1 MFIEARDL
9 FRSWRELN
17 DRKSCEVVNLWEN
30 ILRKKIHKLG
40 DEKLMV
46 YEQVCLA
53 ALDTNRMDVAD
64 QCLLALK
71 KEFSGSLRVRKLQ
84 AMKLEAMERYDEAL
98 EILDNIIRRDE
109 TNAAPRKRRVAILK
123 ARGRI
128 SEAIKELTEYLKKF
142 MSDQEAWQELSEL
155 YLMETDFARAAF
167 CMEELLLQNPHNHL
181 VHQRYAEIRYTQ
193 GGYENMEIARAH
205 YCQAIKLN
213 PNNIRALYGLFLIR
227 GAKPGGGPRG
237 NAEWSAVGP
246 CCRGER
252 ATVLDITLQ
261 PMSLGGIPSYHG
273 HFGSPKIIN
282 DPTSNM
288 AEYMYSVQVERSA
301 LDCQNISPCNCFV

>member
-1 MFIEARDL
+1 MAGVKTSMSWPEARDL

-30 ILRKKIHKLG
+30 VLRKKIHKLG

-53 ALDTNRMDVAD
+53 ALDTNRMDIAD

-142 MSDQEAWQELSEL
+142 MSDQEAWQELSDL
-155 YLMETDFARAAF
+155 YLMETDFPRAAF

-193 GGYENMEIARAH
+193 GGYENMELARAH

-213 PNNIRALYGLFLIR
+213 PNNIRALYGLFLTSSNIALSPKTTSQKR
-227 GAKPGGGPRG
+227 KDAGKLAQWALRQIQ
-237 NAEWSAVGP
+237 ERYEEP
-246 CCRGER
+246 CQVEALEG
-252 ATVLDITLQ
+252 
-261 PMSLGGIPSYHG
+261 MLGGLQLGTAIAAP
-273 HFGSPKIIN
+273 P
-282 DPTSNM
+282 PQTS
-288 AEYMYSVQVERSA
+288 SQ
-301 LDCQNISPCNCFV
+301 

>member
-1 MFIEARDL
+1 MAADGKTPLNWPEARDL

-213 PNNIRALYGLFLIR
+213 PNNIRALYGLFLTSSNI
-227 GAKPGGGPRG
+227 A
-237 NAEWSAVGP
+237 
-246 CCRGER
+246 
-252 ATVLDITLQ
+252 L
-261 PMSLGGIPSYHG
+261 
-273 HFGSPKIIN
+273 SPKT
-282 DPTSNM
+282 TSQKRKDAGKLAQWALRQIQERYEEPN
-288 AEYMYSVQVERSA
+288 QVEALEGMLSGLQLGPAAVVSA
-301 LDCQNISPCNCFV
+301 PQSSTSPSSQ